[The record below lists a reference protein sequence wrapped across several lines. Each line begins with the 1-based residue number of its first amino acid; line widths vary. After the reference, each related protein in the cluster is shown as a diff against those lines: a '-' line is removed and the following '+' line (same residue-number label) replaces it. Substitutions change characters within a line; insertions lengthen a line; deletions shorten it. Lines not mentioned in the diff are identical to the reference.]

1 MVQFI
6 DRRGNSFCWESRIIF
21 ECITCHENKIR
32 TSSYCC
38 HPTHLNDQSMWETL
52 PWEKDHQ
59 QLWEKIK
66 SHSIL
71 SFIFGPKHLSYSS
84 WWCLLSVPFVQAIS
98 ISTKQKSLSLC
109 HGFLHLTILTM
120 LVGCQFIYVI
130 CFNYK
135 KPIQSFSHHFSE
147 GHFVVAKSKRAFSS
161 LGIDHAHQQNSKCVK
176 GDGGMFVF

>member
-1 MVQFI
+1 MAWGVGMVQFI
-6 DRRGNSFCWESRIIF
+6 GRRGNSFRWKSRIIF
-21 ECITCHENKIR
+21 ECITCYENKIR
-32 TSSYCC
+32 TSSYCF
-38 HPTHLNDQSMWETL
+38 HPTHLNDQSIWKTL
-52 PWEKDHQ
+52 DWEKDHQ
-59 QLWEKIK
+59 RLQNGEEIK

-98 ISTKQKSLSLC
+98 ISTKQQSVSLC

-135 KPIQSFSHHFSE
+135 KPIQRFSVISMK
-147 GHFVVAKSKRAFSS
+147 VI
-161 LGIDHAHQQNSKCVK
+161 L
-176 GDGGMFVF
+176 